1 MKATLA
7 RLGIRNFK
15 PTLRNG
21 LERLGTLQTP
31 RSTRGRSRK
40 SRVLHQ
46 DYPTEKLNHFSGRLL
61 LRKC

>member
-40 SRVLHQ
+40 SRRRSASGLCNRKAQ
-46 DYPTEKLNHFSGRLL
+46 SLQWPTFVA
-61 LRKC
+61 